1 MSTFNMHILDMYMTV
16 YDIHINIHTYIYIYM
31 YNLNLLFFKCS
42 YLFISVFPICRHT
55 PKVRNKTSY
64 EAPSFHAS

>member
-1 MSTFNMHILDMYMTV
+1 MSTFNMHTLDMYMTV
-16 YDIHINIHTYIYIYM
+16 YDIHINIHTYIY
-31 YNLNLLFFKCS
+31 NLNLLFFECS